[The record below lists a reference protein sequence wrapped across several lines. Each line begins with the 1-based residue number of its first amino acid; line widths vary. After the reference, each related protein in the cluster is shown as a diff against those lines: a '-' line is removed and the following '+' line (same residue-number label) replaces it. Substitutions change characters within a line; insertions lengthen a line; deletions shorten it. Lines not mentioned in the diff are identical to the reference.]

1 MQGIS
6 RTDRDLWDAGDVTGH
21 LVPPG
26 SVFAFLAEHR
36 RELFP
41 DSFTA
46 DLFPSRTGRP
56 SLPADLAGS
65 VLVLKELYDLSDA
78 QTADAVKFDIR
89 WKVACGR
96 SLLQTSFDPSGLVYW
111 RKRIAKSDR
120 PDRVFDAVAE
130 VIAQTG
136 ILRGRRKRCVD
147 STVSDDAVA
156 TQDTVTQLVAAIR
169 KVARVVPGAA
179 EVIAAACTLDYS
191 RPGKPAID
199 WDDPAA
205 KEQLVSDLV
214 NDALAVLAELAGPDA
229 PERDDAAADALGL
242 LALVA
247 GQDVEPA
254 DGSDGT
260 DGRWRI
266 ARKVAQ
272 DRVISTVD
280 PQARHTRKSK
290 SKRRDGFRG
299 HVAAE
304 PETGL
309 VTDCE
314 MTMAAGQGSSD
325 AENGVKMA
333 GRDRFRGPAAPASP
347 AQAAPAADDDAAGD
361 AGPAGGGQDSGPAP
375 ARDGGTPGDSGPG
388 QAAGQEQPAQPDGGE
403 RLEVYGDSAYGSGEA
418 RAAYRDAGHDT
429 VIKPKPLQPAV
440 PGGFTLDDFTINED
454 EGTVT
459 CPAGHTRP
467 MSGKRAVTFGALCAA
482 CPLRERCTTARDG
495 RSMTIHPHEGL
506 LREARAQARTEEF
519 QQAYPTRSMIERII
533 SWTATQ
539 NGRRV
544 KLRYLGTAKNDAWL
558 HNRCA
563 AINLRTLLGHGLTR
577 RDGAW
582 VLA

>member
-6 RTDRDLWDAGDVTGH
+6 RADRDLWDAGEVAGH
-21 LVPPG
+21 LVAPG

-56 SLPADLAGS
+56 SLPADLVGP
-65 VLVLKELYDLSDA
+65 VLVLRELSDLSDT
-78 QTADAVKFDIR
+78 QTADALKFDLR

-96 SLLQTSFDPSGLVYW
+96 SLLQLSFDPSTLVYW
-111 RKRIAKSDR
+111 RKRIAASDR
-120 PDRVFDAVAE
+120 PDRVLDAVAE

-136 ILRGRRKRCVD
+136 ILAGRRKRCVD
-147 STVSDDAVA
+147 PTVFDDAVA

-169 KVARVVPGAA
+169 KVARVVPGAGA
-179 EVIAAACTLDYS
+179 VIAAACTLDYGK
-191 RPGKPAID
+191 PGKPPID

-205 KEQLVSDLV
+205 KQALVSDLV
-214 NDALAVLAELAGPDA
+214 NDALAVLAALAGPGA
-229 PERDDAAADALGL
+229 PERDTAAADALGL

-254 DGSDGT
+254 EESDGT

-266 ARKVAQ
+266 ARRVAP

-280 PQARHTRKSK
+280 TQARHTRKSK

-309 VTDCE
+309 ITDCE
-314 MTMAAGQGSSD
+314 MTMAAGAGSSD

-333 GRDRFRGPAAPASP
+333 CRDRFGGT
-347 AQAAPAADDDAAGD
+347 AAG
-361 AGPAGGGQDSGPAP
+361 
-375 ARDGGTPGDSGPG
+375 PGDDTAAGAEPGTGPG
-388 QAAGQEQPAQPDGGE
+388 GEPEQGE
-403 RLEVYGDSAYGSGEA
+403 ELEVYGDSAYGSGEA
-418 RAAYRDAGHDT
+418 RAACRDAGHDT

-440 PGGFTLDDFTINED
+440 PGGFTLDDFAISED
-454 EGTVT
+454 QGTVT
-459 CPAGHTRP
+459 CPAGVTRP
-467 MSGKRAVTFGALCAA
+467 MSPARTVTFGAACAG
-482 CPLRERCTTARDG
+482 CPLRQRCTTARDG

-506 LREARAQARTEEF
+506 LRAARAQARTPEF
-519 QQAYPTRSMIERII
+519 KRAYPARSMIERVI

-544 KLRYLGTAKNDAWL
+544 KLRYTGTARNNAWL

-563 AINLRTLLGHGLTR
+563 AISLRTLLRHGLTR
-577 RDGAW
+577 SGGAW